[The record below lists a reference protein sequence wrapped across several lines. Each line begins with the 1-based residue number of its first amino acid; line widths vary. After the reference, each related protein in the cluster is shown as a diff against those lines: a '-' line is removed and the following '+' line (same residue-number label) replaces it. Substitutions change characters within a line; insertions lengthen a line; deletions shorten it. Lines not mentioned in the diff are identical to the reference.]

1 MKQFITTVMLATLV
15 FTGLGIVV
23 EKAGASF
30 KSDERALAI
39 LQRARQAIGGESAI
53 GGVRSMTIVGK
64 TTKTFE
70 GDGVA
75 RTEQGDVEINFELP
89 NKMSKSLRFGTP
101 DGNPAVV
108 DKRLDVIVM
117 RNGDGNATWTPQSSD
132 AIPGQKVET
141 VIVRKQDESGKVIT
155 EDVKP
160 MIIRKSAD
168 GSNATW
174 TSEDGKTVNVEGKKI
189 MLRTAD
195 GNAPVA
201 EMHQQIE
208 LFRTTLS
215 LLLTAPEGLD
225 VSYTYAGEG
234 NVDGFPVDIIDA
246 QVAKSGIK
254 LYIDRGTSLP
264 RMISFQAIKPLMVF
278 FRKSDDSK
286 APTNGETKTM
296 VRKMEQPQL
305 EEFQIKY
312 SDYRSV
318 GGVQLP
324 FKWTQTVGGKA
335 DETVDITS
343 YEVNPANI
351 ADKFKEMPQKFVVK
365 VDDQK

>member
-15 FTGLGIVV
+15 FTGLGVLV
-23 EKAGASF
+23 EKAGATF
-30 KSDERALAI
+30 KSDDRALAI

-89 NKMSKSLRFGTP
+89 NKMSKTLKFGTP

-108 DKRLDVIVM
+108 DKRVDVIVM
-117 RNGDGNATWTPQSSD
+117 RKGDGNATWTAQTGD
-132 AIPGQKVET
+132 TTPGQKVET
-141 VIVRKQDESGKVIT
+141 VIVRKQDENGKVIT
-155 EDVKP
+155 EDEKP
-160 MIIRKSAD
+160 MIIRKSTD

-174 TSEDGKTVNVEGKKI
+174 TSEDGKTINVEGKKV
-189 MLRTAD
+189 MMRTAD

-201 EMHQQIE
+201 ELHQQIE

-215 LLLTAPEGLD
+215 LLLSAPEGVD

-234 NVDGFPVDIIDA
+234 NVDGFTVDIINA
-246 QVAKSGIK
+246 QIEKSGVK

-264 RMISFQAIKPLMVF
+264 RMISFESIKPLMVF
-278 FRKSDDSK
+278 FRKSDDPNAPSK
-286 APTNGETKTM
+286 AETQTF

-318 GGVQLP
+318 NGLQLP
-324 FKWTQTVGGKA
+324 FRWTQTVGGKT
-335 DETVDITS
+335 DETVDIAS
-343 YEVNPANI
+343 YTVNPANI
-351 ADKFKEMPQKFVVK
+351 ADKFKEVPQKVVIK
-365 VDDQK
+365 VDQQK

>member
-15 FTGLGIVV
+15 FTGLGVLV
-23 EKAGASF
+23 EKVGATF
-30 KSDERALAI
+30 KSDDRALQI
-39 LQRARQAIGGESAI
+39 LQRARQAIGGDSAI

-89 NKMSKSLRFGTP
+89 NKMTKSLKFGSG
-101 DGNPAVV
+101 DGNAVV
-108 DKRLDVIVM
+108 DKRVDVVVI
-117 RNGDGNATWTPQSSD
+117 RKGDGNATWTTKSD
-132 AIPGQKVET
+132 DTTPGQKVET
-141 VIVRKQDESGKVIT
+141 VIVRKQDENGQVMT

-160 MIIRKSAD
+160 VIVRKSAD
-168 GSNATW
+168 GNSATW
-174 TSEDGKTVNVEGKKI
+174 TSEDGKTVNVDGKQVI
-189 MLRTAD
+189 MRRAD
-195 GNAPVA
+195 SNGPVA
-201 EMHQQIE
+201 EMHQQLE
-208 LFRTTLS
+208 LFKTTLS

-246 QVAKSGIK
+246 QVAKTGIK
-254 LYIDRGTSLP
+254 LYIDRGTGLP

-278 FRKSDDSK
+278 FRKSDDTN
-286 APTNGETKTM
+286 APTSGETKTF

-318 GGVQLP
+318 GGIQLP
-324 FKWTQTVGGKA
+324 FRWTQTVGGKA

-343 YEVNPANI
+343 YDVNPANI
-351 ADKFKEMPQKFVVK
+351 ADKFKEMPQKVVVK